1 LTISIQKYL
10 KRNVPTKSLLLFL
23 NKNRTFL
30 NKNGNFLNKMKQ
42 PENLIQLNHEKVLKH
57 PYLQTSYLDQFDLHE
72 MYGDLPPITA
82 IVPTYNR
89 APHTFGE
96 DSNPLGWCLESLL
109 AQEGPGLSEIVVVD
123 DASTDYTLEVVEH
136 FSKISSVPINYHKNS
151 KNFGS
156 SITKNIGTRMSSN
169 NLVLFLDDDCI
180 FSKYLVFGAGYVF
193 NELGGEIGALHLPVY
208 QRKTVPDP
216 ISLRNIGIFDSCSGV
231 ITGNHN
237 GFPIE
242 YAENLEDN
250 LMEGDLKIPRPLKIS
265 TLAGIFLSRK
275 DFLGDVGGYPEF
287 FTWKNGYREE
297 THLGLSLQKFEKDLF
312 FVPDPKF
319 YCVHLK
325 YGAHGEENVI
335 ADLDPKLSRL
345 VTQSNIPYIETGNRV
360 DPEEWFFSRIISTFV
375 TLGISD
381 VEAAKRYATETQK
394 IFVEN
399 NDLAMS
405 GVKGIKIND
414 VGDRMRIFS
423 KAINEGSTLL
433 ASIVGGFE

>member
-1 LTISIQKYL
+1 M
-10 KRNVPTKSLLLFL
+10 
-23 NKNRTFL
+23 KNS
-30 NKNGNFLNKMKQ
+30 
-42 PENLIQLNHEKVLKH
+42 ESLIQLNHKKVLKH
-57 PYLQTSYLDQFDLHE
+57 PYLQVSYLDQFDLHE
-72 MYGDLPPITA
+72 MYGDLPGITA

-89 APHTFGE
+89 APHTVEE

-123 DASTDYTLEVVEH
+123 DASTDYTSEVVEH
-136 FSKISSVPINYHKNS
+136 FSKISSIPIKYHKNS

-156 SITKNIGTRMSSN
+156 SITKNLGIKMSSN
-169 NLVLFLDDDCI
+169 NLILFLDDDCV
-180 FSKYLVFGAGYVF
+180 FSKYLFFGAGYVF

-216 ISLRNIGIFDSCSGV
+216 ISLRDIGVFDHSSGI

-250 LMEGDLKIPRPLKIS
+250 LMKGDLKIPKPLKIS

-275 DFLGDVGGYPEF
+275 DFLGKVGGYPEF

-297 THLGLSLQKFEKDLF
+297 THLGLSLQKLGKDLF

-325 YGAHGEENVI
+325 YGAHGEENLM

-345 VTQSNIPYIETGNRV
+345 VTQSNIPYTETGNRV

-375 TLGISD
+375 TLGIRD
-381 VEAAKRYATETQK
+381 VESAKRYADETQK
-394 IFVEN
+394 VFVEDN
-399 NDLAMS
+399 NLTMS
-405 GVKGIKIND
+405 GVRGVKINNLN
-414 VGDRMRIFS
+414 DRKKIFGR
-423 KAINEGSTLL
+423 AIDEGSILL
-433 ASIVGGFE
+433 ASLVGDFK